1 MSNAAG
7 NSREQIEAYL
17 EVLRRRLKGID
28 EQDVREIVAELRS
41 HIFETATV
49 DGELTKEGVA
59 EALAALGGPEELAR
73 EYVTDN
79 LLARVEVSRSPVRV
93 LESLYRWASLSVTG
107 FFVFLCALGGYVV
120 GVALILCALLKPLH
134 PKTAGLW
141 SYQTSTGEIATSIR
155 LGFGS
160 PPAGGRELLGWWII
174 PCGLIGGC
182 ILVMLT
188 SFLVLWYVRRYRKLR
203 NGRTSQARR
212 TAEG

>member
-28 EQDVREIVAELRS
+28 EQDAREIVAELRS

-93 LESLYRWASLSVTG
+93 LESLYQWAILSAGRIRGGSGAHSLR
-107 FFVFLCALGGYVV
+107 
-120 GVALILCALLKPLH
+120 VA
-134 PKTAGLW
+134 
-141 SYQTSTGEIATSIR
+141 EATSSEDGGTVELPNQHRGNRDIDSA
-155 LGFGS
+155 GIWK
-160 PPAGGRELLGWWII
+160 PASGR
-174 PCGLIGGC
+174 P
-182 ILVMLT
+182 
-188 SFLVLWYVRRYRKLR
+188 
-203 NGRTSQARR
+203 RTSGMVDHSVRSDWGLHSGDADFFPGVVVRAAIPQI
-212 TAEG
+212 AERANEPSAANG